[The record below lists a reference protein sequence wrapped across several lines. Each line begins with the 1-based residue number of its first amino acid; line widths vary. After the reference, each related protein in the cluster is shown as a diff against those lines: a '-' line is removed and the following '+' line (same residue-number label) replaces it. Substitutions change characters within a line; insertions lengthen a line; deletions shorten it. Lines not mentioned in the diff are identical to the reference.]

1 MALPQPRQKRDR
13 LPVLLL
19 VTAACLFMTLQ
30 SCKSGNK
37 IYKSSCDDGISFK
50 HVTFRHLMDSID
62 AYDQQYVEVSGK
74 YVEDKELSALYS
86 DSLFSDRSDKNS
98 LWVNFS
104 QDCPLYLAGTHQG
117 LFEYDGS
124 GFTVISNRSITIRG
138 RIDMHNKGSHNRC
151 KASIDR
157 ISFVKL

>member
-1 MALPQPRQKRDR
+1 MALPQPQQNKNY
-13 LPVLLL
+13 LPACLL
-19 VTAACLFMTLQ
+19 AACLSIAVQ
-30 SCKSGNK
+30 SCNSGSK
-37 IYKSSCDDGISFK
+37 IYKSSCNDGISFK
-50 HVTFRHLMDSID
+50 HVTFHHLMDSID
-62 AYDQQYVEVSGK
+62 AYDQQYVEVSGR
-74 YVEDKELSALYS
+74 YVEDKELSALYN
-86 DSLFSDRSDKNS
+86 DSLFSDRSDKNG

-104 QDCPLYLAGTHQG
+104 QDCPLYLTGTHQG

-138 RIDMHNKGSHNRC
+138 RIDLHNKGSHNRC